1 MFAAGHASTWTGT
14 DPSEILDITFGSRE
28 EAGKYID
35 TDAFEKYVIA
45 SNEPSYSEDYI
56 TAYADIRSLID
67 EYTKYVLNG
76 EMTVDDAL
84 AELQENA
91 QKAIDDAK

>member
-1 MFAAGHASTWTGT
+1 M
-14 DPSEILDITFGSRE
+14 SRLIR
-28 EAGKYID
+28 KII
-35 TDAFEKYVIA
+35 FV
-45 SNEPSYSEDYI
+45 
-56 TAYADIRSLID
+56 AYADIRSLVD